1 MLRRRFVLATL
12 SLALAGNALAGNA
25 LAQAY
30 PSGPIKFIVPFA
42 AGSATDN
49 GARRIADA
57 LTKAWNQTI
66 VVENKVG
73 ANGILAAEAVARSKP
88 DGQTVFITSNS
99 SVASNVA
106 LFKKLPYDPLK
117 DLDPITSIGFSPTI
131 LLVHPSV
138 QAKTTQ
144 ELIALAKAQPGKVN
158 FGSGSASTR
167 MSGEMLK
174 SKAGIDITH
183 IPYKSTPLALND
195 LIGGHIQ
202 MMFADPVT
210 SKPQIEAGKVRALG
224 ITTAARYKPLPD
236 IPTLIEAGLPEFEL
250 EAWTAVFVP
259 AGTPQPI
266 KDKLYAATT
275 AIINSPEFQA
285 TTAAQAS
292 EARTMTPE
300 NLRKL
305 QVREIELY
313 RTLMKVAGI
322 EPE

>member
-1 MLRRRFVLATL
+1 MLRRTLIVATL
-12 SLALAGNALAGNA
+12 SLAAAGVAR
-25 LAQAY
+25 AQDY
-30 PSGPIKFIVPFA
+30 PTGPIKFIVPFA

-57 LTKAWNQTI
+57 LTKVWGQSI

-73 ANGILAAEAVARSKP
+73 ANGILAAEAVARAKP
-88 DGQTVFITSNS
+88 DGHTVFITSNS
-99 SVASNVA
+99 AVGANVA
-106 LFKKLPYDPLK
+106 LFQKLPYDPLK

-138 QAKTTQ
+138 KANTTQ
-144 ELIALAKAQPGKVN
+144 ELIALAKSQPGKIN
-158 FGSGSASTR
+158 FGWGSASTR

-174 SKAGIDITH
+174 AKAGIDITA

-195 LIGGHIQ
+195 LLGGHIQ

-210 SKPQIEAGKVRALG
+210 SKPQIDAGKVRALG
-224 ITTAARYKPLPD
+224 VTTNGRYKPLPD
-236 IPTLIEAGLPEFEL
+236 IPTLIEVGLPDFEL

-259 AGTPQPI
+259 AGTPQAV

-275 AIINSPEFQA
+275 AIIMSPEFVA
-285 TTAAQAS
+285 TTASQAS
-292 EARTMTPE
+292 EARIMSPE

-305 QVREIELY
+305 QVREIEIY
-313 RTLMKVAGI
+313 RSLMKGAGI

>member
-1 MLRRRFVLATL
+1 MLRRTLIVAT
-12 SLALAGNALAGNA
+12 LALAASGAAS
-25 LAQAY
+25 AQTY
-30 PSGPIKFIVPFA
+30 PTGPIKFVVPFA

-57 LTKAWNQTI
+57 LTKAWNQSI

-88 DGQTVFITSNS
+88 DGYTVFITSNS
-99 SVASNVA
+99 AVGANVA

-138 QAKTTQ
+138 PAKTTQ
-144 ELIALAKAQPGKVN
+144 ELIALAKAQPGKIN

-224 ITTAARYKPLPD
+224 VSTNGRYKPLPD

-259 AGTPQPI
+259 AGTPRPI

-275 AIINSPEFQA
+275 AIITSPEFVA

-305 QVREIELY
+305 QVREIEIY
-313 RTLMKVAGI
+313 RALMKGAGI